1 MAKASPLHKSSTV
14 RGHLSLRLK
23 AMDAEVRYEQRVA
36 VVLVRTNT
44 ADCVTAARAT
54 TSHTESTRIA
64 QAARTAWKC
73 ESLHDRERGIVEAVL
88 TVQGTGGDMASRQ
101 CCLRAARFKELEA
114 RRNCGAEERL
124 AGPAFLF
131 LELSQEV
138 FFGEVVARLVLIF
151 IVAGDKVA

>member
-1 MAKASPLHKSSTV
+1 
-14 RGHLSLRLK
+14 
-23 AMDAEVRYEQRVA
+23 
-36 VVLVRTNT
+36 
-44 ADCVTAARAT
+44 
-54 TSHTESTRIA
+54 
-64 QAARTAWKC
+64 
-73 ESLHDRERGIVEAVL
+73 
-88 TVQGTGGDMASRQ
+88 MASRQ
-101 CCLRAARFKELEA
+101 CCLKAARFKELEA